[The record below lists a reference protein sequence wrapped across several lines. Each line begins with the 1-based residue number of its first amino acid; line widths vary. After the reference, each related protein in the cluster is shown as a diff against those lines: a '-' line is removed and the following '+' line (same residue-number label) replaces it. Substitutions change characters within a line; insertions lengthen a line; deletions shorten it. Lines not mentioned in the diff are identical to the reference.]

1 MANYWRKRSYQES
14 ATTPDGLA
22 KRGLVYLMAEFFAIP
37 ATSSVN
43 FAMLTNGADI
53 EFEFYDI
60 ISDLSSVQAVLIEA
74 PASVTTYGTA
84 ITPRNLN
91 RQYADAATA
100 SIASASAVSGGTP
113 IASELVG
120 TGGKAGGALAQ
131 DKIHTLRNNTT
142 YVMSFYNTGNQTT
155 NCHMNL
161 GWSEREPDHFRIL
174 DPVDP
179 TD

>member
-22 KRGLVYLMAEFFAIP
+22 KRGLVY
-37 ATSSVN
+37 
-43 FAMLTNGADI
+43 
-53 EFEFYDI
+53 
-60 ISDLSSVQAVLIEA
+60 
-74 PASVTTYGTA
+74 
-84 ITPRNLN
+84 
-91 RQYADAATA
+91 
-100 SIASASAVSGGTP
+100 
-113 IASELVG
+113 
-120 TGGKAGGALAQ
+120 GGKAGGALAQ

-161 GWSEREPDHFRIL
+161 GWSEREPDHFRII

-179 TD
+179 AS